1 MADAATTDLTATING
16 VVDRYIELLTSGTAE
31 QIADLYAE
39 GASVEDPIGAPLR
52 TTRDELVEFY
62 GLICNLDEHVATLK
76 WKKVVGDTAVFE
88 FHLFTKAGD
97 SGFEIQPI
105 DIMTFDENG
114 KIASMRAV
122 WDPATDLK
130 QV

>member
-1 MADAATTDLTATING
+1 MADTATDLTAAINAA
-16 VVDRYIELLTSGTAE
+16 VDTYIDLLTNGTPE

-39 GASVEDPIGAPLR
+39 TFSVEDPIGAPLR

-62 GLICNLDEHVATLK
+62 GLICNLDEHKATLK
-76 WKKVVGDTAVFE
+76 WKKVAGNTAVFE

-97 SGFEIQPI
+97 AGFEIQPV
-105 DIMTFDENG
+105 DVMVFDENG
-114 KIASMRAV
+114 KVSSMRAV

>member
-1 MADAATTDLTATING
+1 MADADLTAKINS
-16 VVDRYIELLTSGTAE
+16 VVDSYIDLLTDGTPE

-39 GASVEDPIGAPLR
+39 GATVEDPIGAELKN
-52 TTRDELVEFY
+52 TREQLVEFY
-62 GLICNLDEHVATLK
+62 GLITNLDEHKATLK

-97 SGFEIQPI
+97 SGFEIQPV
-105 DIMTFDENG
+105 DIMVFNDEG
-114 KIASMRAV
+114 KIKSMRAV

>member
-1 MADAATTDLTATING
+1 MAEATDLTATISG
-16 VVDRYIELLTSGTAE
+16 VVDTYINLLTDGTPE
-31 QIADLYAE
+31 QIADLYAD

-52 TTRDELVEFY
+52 TTRAELVEFY
-62 GLICNLDEHVATLK
+62 GLICNLDEHKATLK

-97 SGFEIQPI
+97 AGFEIQPV
-105 DIMTFDENG
+105 DIMVFDQDG
-114 KIASMRAV
+114 KIKSMRAV

>member
-1 MADAATTDLTATING
+1 MAETATDLTTTISAA
-16 VVDRYIELLTSGTAE
+16 VDTYIELLTNGTPE

-39 GASVEDPIGAPLR
+39 DFSVEDPIGSPHR
-52 TTRDELVEFY
+52 TTREELIEFY
-62 GLICNLDEHVATLK
+62 GLICNLDEHKATLK

-105 DIMTFDENG
+105 DIMVFDENG
-114 KIASMRAV
+114 KITSMRAV

-130 QV
+130 MV

>member
-1 MADAATTDLTATING
+1 MAETATDLTTTISAA
-16 VVDRYIELLTSGTAE
+16 VDTYIELLTNGTPE

-39 GASVEDPIGAPLR
+39 DFSVEDPIGSPHR
-52 TTRDELVEFY
+52 PTREELIEFY
-62 GLICNLDEHVATLK
+62 GLISNLDEHKATLK

-105 DIMTFDENG
+105 DIMVFDENG
-114 KIASMRAV
+114 KITSMRAV

-130 QV
+130 MV

>member
-1 MADAATTDLTATING
+1 MADAADLTATINS
-16 VVDRYIELLTSGTAE
+16 VVDSYIDLLTDGTPE

-52 TTRDELVEFY
+52 STRDELVEFY
-62 GLICNLDEHVATLK
+62 GLICNLDEHKATLK

-97 SGFEIQPI
+97 SGFEIQPV
-105 DIMTFDENG
+105 DIMVFDENG
-114 KIASMRAV
+114 KIKSMRAV